1 MIIEKTQKII
11 KENNIK
17 AKKMFGQNFLVDKN
31 VLNDII
37 VTSSLTCEDYV
48 IEIGPGLGSLTEM
61 LCKNS
66 KKVLCYEIDRDLAAM
81 LPDRLKE
88 YNNFDIINE
97 DYLKRNVSKDIDC
110 YFGPDAYVKV
120 IANIPY
126 NITSPIVLSLLKEQR
141 VKTIVLM
148 VQKELAERFSSK
160 PSTKEYGSISAYLAY
175 MGTNEIVRTVSRNCF
190 EPSPNVDSA
199 VYKFV
204 RKNVDSNEG
213 FLNFL
218 RKAFEQ
224 KRKKLSNN
232 LCKYVNKNDLISKL
246 NDMGLDEN
254 VRAEAMSSEQLYY
267 LYQKLIGD
275 NNEN

>member
-37 VTSSLTCEDYV
+37 ATSSLTCEDYV
-48 IEIGPGLGSLTEM
+48 IEIGPGLGALTEM

-66 KKVLCYEIDRDLAAM
+66 KRVLCYEIDRDLAAM

-88 YNNFDIINE
+88 YSNFEIINE

-110 YFGPDAYVKV
+110 YFGPDACVKV

-148 VQKELAERFSSK
+148 VQKELADRFSSK

-224 KRKKLSNN
+224 KRKKLTNN
-232 LCKYVNKNDLISKL
+232 LCKCVNKNDLISKL
-246 NDMGLDEN
+246 NDMGFDEN
-254 VRAEAMSSEQLYY
+254 VRAEAMSAEQLYY

>member
-17 AKKMFGQNFLVDKN
+17 AKKMFGQNFLVDKS

-175 MGTNEIVRTVSRNCF
+175 MGINEIVRTVSRNCF

-224 KRKKLSNN
+224 KRKKLTNN

>member
-11 KENNIK
+11 KENNIN

-61 LCKNS
+61 LCKNT

-224 KRKKLSNN
+224 KRKKLTNN

>member
-17 AKKMFGQNFLVDKN
+17 AKKMFGQNFLVDKS

-224 KRKKLSNN
+224 KRKKLTNN

>member
-17 AKKMFGQNFLVDKN
+17 AKKMFGQNFLVDKS

-66 KKVLCYEIDRDLAAM
+66 KRVLCYEIDRDLAAM

-88 YNNFDIINE
+88 YSNFEIINE

-110 YFGPDAYVKV
+110 YFGPDACVKV

-224 KRKKLSNN
+224 KRKKLTNN
-232 LCKYVNKNDLISKL
+232 LCKYVNKNDLILKL
-246 NDMGLDEN
+246 KDMGLDEN
-254 VRAEAMSSEQLYY
+254 VRAEAMSAEQLYF
-267 LYQKLIGD
+267 LYQKLTGD
-275 NNEN
+275 NNED

>member
-37 VTSSLTCEDYV
+37 ATSSLTCEDYV
-48 IEIGPGLGSLTEM
+48 IEIGPGLGALTEM

-66 KKVLCYEIDRDLAAM
+66 KRVLCYEIDRNLVAM

-88 YNNFDIINE
+88 YSNFEIINE

-110 YFGPDAYVKV
+110 YFGPDACVKV

-224 KRKKLSNN
+224 KRKKLTNN

-246 NDMGLDEN
+246 NDMGFDEN
-254 VRAEAMSSEQLYY
+254 VRAEAMSAEQLYY

>member
-224 KRKKLSNN
+224 KRKKLTNN

>member
-17 AKKMFGQNFLVDKN
+17 AKKMFGQNFLVDKS

-175 MGTNEIVRTVSRNCF
+175 MGTNEIVRTASRNCF

-246 NDMGLDEN
+246 NDMDLDEN

>member
-17 AKKMFGQNFLVDKN
+17 AKKMFGQNFLVDKS

-37 VTSSLTCEDYV
+37 EASSLTCEDYV
-48 IEIGPGLGSLTEM
+48 IEIGPGLGALTEM

-88 YNNFDIINE
+88 YDNFDIINE
-97 DYLKRNVSKDIDC
+97 DYLKRNVSKDIDT
-110 YFGPDAYVKV
+110 YFGSDVCVKV

-175 MGTNEIVRTVSRNCF
+175 MGSNEIIRIVSRKCF

-204 RKNVDSNEG
+204 RKNEDSDEG

-224 KRKKLSNN
+224 KRKKLTNN

-246 NDMGLDEN
+246 KDMGLDEN
-254 VRAEAMSSEQLYY
+254 VRAEAMPAEQLYF

>member
-17 AKKMFGQNFLVDKN
+17 AKKMFGQNFLVDKS

-224 KRKKLSNN
+224 KRKKLTNN

-246 NDMGLDEN
+246 KDMGLDEN
-254 VRAEAMSSEQLYY
+254 VRAEAMSAEQLYF
-267 LYQKLIGD
+267 LYQKLTGD
-275 NNEN
+275 NNED